1 MSERYKILAGG
12 RWVSTPDESEVV
24 NPFDGSIAGVTYLAG
39 AEELES
45 ALAAAAGSFGR
56 LKAMAS
62 HERAAILRRVVAGI
76 GERAEELARTICV
89 ESGKPIREARGEVG
103 RAQNTFEIAAEESK
117 RLGGEVMPLD
127 IMPGNDGRFAIIR
140 RFPIGVVLGITPFNF
155 PLNLVAHKVAT
166 AMARGNP
173 IIIKPAPKT
182 PITALKLAQIIEG
195 AGWPSGALSVVPC
208 TNENAQKLFLDE
220 RVKKLSF
227 TGSAKVGWML
237 KAMAGRKKV
246 TLELGGNA
254 GVIVHSDADVREAA
268 ERCVLGAFS
277 NAGQICIS
285 VQRIFVQK
293 DIYEDFKKALLERTA
308 KIKMGDPLDDQTIL
322 GPMIEQAAAERTE
335 EWVREAVSGGA
346 RVLAGG
352 GRNGAFFEPTVLEN
366 TTSSMKVCGEEVFA
380 PLVSLVPY
388 GTFDTALELVNSGFY
403 GLQAGVFTGDMRRI
417 MQAYDRLDVGGVV
430 AGDIPTYRA
439 DNMPYGGVK
448 MSGEGREGVRYAIE
462 EMTELKLLALRK

>member
-1 MSERYKILAGG
+1 MAERYQILAGG
-12 RWVSTPDESEVV
+12 RWLSTPDESEVR
-24 NPFDGSIAGVTYLAG
+24 NPFDGSAAGVTYLAG
-39 AEELES
+39 PAELES
-45 ALAAAAGSFGR
+45 ALAAAAGSFAG
-56 LKAMAS
+56 LKAMS
-62 HERAAILRRVVAGI
+62 SYERAAVLRRVVEGI

-89 ESGKPIREARGEVG
+89 ESGKPIREARGEVC
-103 RAQNTFEIAAEESK
+103 RAQNTFEIAAEEAK

-140 RFPIGVVLGITPFNF
+140 RFPVGVVLGITPFNF
-155 PLNLVAHKVAT
+155 PLNLVAHKVAP
-166 AMARGNP
+166 AMACGNP
-173 IIIKPAPKT
+173 IIIKPAPAT
-182 PITALKLAQIIEG
+182 PITALKLAQIIEA

-208 TNENAQKLFLDE
+208 TNENAQNLFLDE

-254 GVIVHSDADVREAA
+254 GVIVHSDADVMEAA
-268 ERCVLGAFS
+268 ERCALGAFS

-293 DIYEDFKKALLERTA
+293 DIYESFKDALLVCTA
-308 KIKMGDPLDDQTIL
+308 KIRMGDPLDDKTTL

-335 EWVREAVSGGA
+335 EWVKEAVSGGA
-346 RVLAGG
+346 VVLAGG
-352 GRNGAFFEPTVLEN
+352 RRNGAFFEPTVLEK
-366 TTSSMKVCGEEVFA
+366 TTPSMKVCGEEVFA

-388 GTFDTALELVNSGFY
+388 GSFDTALELVNSGNW
-403 GLQAGVFTGDMRRI
+403 GLQAGVFTNDMRRI
-417 MQAYDRLDVGGVV
+417 MRAYDRLDVGGVV
-430 AGDIPTYRA
+430 AGDIPAYRA

-448 MSGEGREGVRYAIE
+448 MSGFGREGVRYAIE
-462 EMTELKLLALRK
+462 EMTELKLLALKK